1 MFIPN
6 SKVGF
11 SGKLVL
17 AVPSEGF
24 LGQRVVESLLESDK
38 KFQHVGH
45 GFYNNNS
52 YCQIGDSYRRGGV
65 YSNRKFWPL

>member
-6 SKVGF
+6 SKVRF

-24 LGQRVVESLLESDK
+24 LGQRVVESLLENDK
-38 KFQHVGH
+38 NFQHVGH
-45 GFYNNNS
+45 GFYNNC
-52 YCQIGDSYRRGGV
+52 YCQIGDSYRTGGV
-65 YSNRKFWPL
+65 YNNRKFLP